1 MRKVLGKTVKAFSR
15 NERGA
20 TMIEY
25 GLLVG
30 LIAVVSITLV
40 TTMGTQIADFFQAVV
55 DNTGTAPTPRQ

>member
-25 GLLVG
+25 AIVVGFIALVVIVG
-30 LIAVVSITLV
+30 VTAFGVELNDAFTRITA
-40 TTMGTQIADFFQAVV
+40 T
-55 DNTGTAPTPRQ
+55 TGTIPN